1 MIFDFLIKS
10 VVRKDSHARTHSL
23 LAYRLTDLLH
33 RLITGLAVL
42 QGIETLARYFDRP
55 ILTNN
60 PLLSDS
66 DRSEYRLRFAGVD
79 MLGMCVI

>member
-1 MIFDFLIKS
+1 MGG
-10 VVRKDSHARTHSL
+10 VA
-23 LAYRLTDLLH
+23 
-33 RLITGLAVL
+33 LAVL

-66 DRSEYRLRFAGVD
+66 DRSEYKLRFAGVN
-79 MLGMCVI
+79 MLGMCQYLLSARMT